1 MRFLPL
7 YVLIA
12 LLVGG
17 CARET
22 QKTLPPIGQTSTFP
36 TDDLGRAVALKQPAR
51 RVVCIG
57 PGATETIFALGA
69 GDKLVGRDQFSNYPK
84 TALKAPVAGDFSGPF
99 PEKVI
104 ALRPDLV
111 IVQGETYDAAR
122 AKLWEEKIGA
132 PIAVL
137 TASDVEGVAK
147 GIEKI
152 GAWLGAKNEAAR
164 IVKGFPAE
172 SKVPANNRARA
183 FFEVQRSP
191 LWAAGGSTLI
201 DSVMRKAGV
210 QNIAEIKGYKAYSL
224 EKLITQ
230 NPDFYIVA
238 GENSDKARAMKELQ
252 NAPTL
257 KNLACIRSGRVVVL
271 HSDWALRPG
280 PRLPLGIRELS
291 DQIASLNQTR
301 K

>member
-1 MRFLPL
+1 MWFLF
-7 YVLIA
+7 A
-12 LLVGG
+12 LLLGG
-17 CARET
+17 CTSEE
-22 QKTLPPIGQTSTFP
+22 QKTPVSSAFSK
-36 TDDLGRAVALKQPAR
+36 DDLGRVIELKQPAR

-69 GDKLVGRDQFSNYPK
+69 GDKLVGRDQYSNYPK
-84 TALKAPVAGDFSGPF
+84 AALKIPVTGDFSGPF
-99 PEKVI
+99 PEKAI
-104 ALRPDLV
+104 ALRPDLI

-132 PIAVL
+132 PVAVL
-137 TASDVEGVAK
+137 AASDVEGVAQ

-152 GAWLGAKNEAAR
+152 GAWMDAKKEAAR
-164 IVKGFPAE
+164 LVKEFPAK
-172 SKVPANNRARA
+172 SKTPDNNRARA

-201 DSVMRKAGV
+201 DSVLQNAGV
-210 QNIAEIKGYKAYSL
+210 QNIAEINGYKAYSL

-238 GENSDKARAMKELQ
+238 GENSDRARVLKELQ
-252 NAPTL
+252 TASAL

-271 HSDWALRPG
+271 HSDWVSRPG

-291 DQIASLNQTR
+291 DQIAALKQTR